1 MTKKN
6 RENMNGVRQRILATA
21 KDLFVHQGYKKTTI
35 RQIVEESGVLTG
47 SIYYFFK
54 NKEDIFQSLV
64 LSLFSQCNYLI
75 GEHFHDESPAF
86 RYAALCQVEFEAVRM
101 NELVRETYYEGYTSP
116 VIFEK
121 VTNHLTEMT
130 IQIFGD
136 SLTLSREDVF
146 LRSLLIKGA
155 MRSYVIQF
163 GFSTSVDAGRYSGIC
178 LRTALKLLEVDCD
191 ETDAVLKRLRE
202 RLPEIRDIANT
213 MIHQQ

>member
-1 MTKKN
+1 
-6 RENMNGVRQRILATA
+6 MNGVRQRILATA

-64 LSLFSQCNYLI
+64 MSLFWQCSFLI
-75 GEHFHDESPAF
+75 DEHFHSESPAF
-86 RYAALCQVEFEAVRM
+86 RYAALILVEFEAIRM

-116 VIFEK
+116 IIFEK
-121 VTNHLTEMT
+121 MVRYQTEFT
-130 IQIFGD
+130 QQIFGD
-136 SLTLSREDVF
+136 ALSLSPDEVH

-155 MRSYVIQF
+155 MRSYVVQF
-163 GFSTSVDAGRYSGIC
+163 SFHEPVSQSRYGEIC
-178 LRTALKLLEVDCD
+178 LRTALALLEIDTA
-191 ETDAVLKRLRE
+191 ETDQVLQKLRE
-202 RLPEIRDIANT
+202 KRPEICAIADQ

>member
-1 MTKKN
+1 
-6 RENMNGVRQRILATA
+6 
-21 KDLFVHQGYKKTTI
+21 
-35 RQIVEESGVLTG
+35 
-47 SIYYFFK
+47 
-54 NKEDIFQSLV
+54 
-64 LSLFSQCNYLI
+64 
-75 GEHFHDESPAF
+75 
-86 RYAALCQVEFEAVRM
+86 M

-121 VTNHLTEMT
+121 ITNHLTEMT

-136 SLTLSREDVF
+136 SLTLSREDIF

-163 GFSTSVDAGRYSGIC
+163 GFSTSVDAGRYSEIC
-178 LRTALKLLEVDCD
+178 LRTALELLGVDCD
-191 ETDAVLKRLRE
+191 ETDAVLERLRE